1 MRTRL
6 DLLKPNIECNL
17 AGNKQKSDHD
27 GSKHERKL
35 HIGQKV
41 MLQNYR
47 DSKNWMAGVISQSP
61 LS

>member
-1 MRTRL
+1 M
-6 DLLKPNIECNL
+6 L

-41 MLQNYR
+41 MVRNYHNGT
-47 DSKNWMAGVISQSP
+47 KWMAGIISQVHYP
-61 LS
+61 I